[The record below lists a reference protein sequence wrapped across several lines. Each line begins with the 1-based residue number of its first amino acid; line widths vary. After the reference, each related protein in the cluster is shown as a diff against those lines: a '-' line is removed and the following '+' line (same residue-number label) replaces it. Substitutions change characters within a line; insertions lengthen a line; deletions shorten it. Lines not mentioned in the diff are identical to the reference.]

1 VWSEGCVVHSVLAYQ
16 CITYLN
22 NLCKIQGHLIRANLN
37 NLPRFRGWG
46 FADDQPSLSHSL
58 VVQLSTMMRGE
69 QLSSRSDESCEGDSG
84 ITRSYARKEGSETR
98 LDHFNLA
105 I

>member
-1 VWSEGCVVHSVLAYQ
+1 MWSEGCVVHSVLAYQ

-69 QLSSRSDESCEGDSG
+69 RVVRG
-84 ITRSYARKEGSETR
+84 IRGILDRTYARKEGSETR